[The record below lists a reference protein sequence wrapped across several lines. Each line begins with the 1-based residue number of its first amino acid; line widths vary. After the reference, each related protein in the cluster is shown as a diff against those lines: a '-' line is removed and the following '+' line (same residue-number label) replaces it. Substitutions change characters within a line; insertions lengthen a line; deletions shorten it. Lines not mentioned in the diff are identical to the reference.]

1 MIALHSTAS
10 CRLLSSKYK
19 MDWTAPSMKNQAI
32 IQKMTLEEKAS
43 FMSGKDFWTTMN
55 LERLGIPSIFLSD
68 GPHGLRKQAAAADQL
83 GLNAS
88 IPATC
93 YPTSATVANSWD
105 EKLGE
110 ELGTVLGKE
119 AVSQKVNVVLGPGTN
134 IKRNPLC
141 GRNFEYFSEDPLL
154 AGKMSAAYIKG
165 IQAAGVSG
173 CLKHFAANNQEYRR
187 LSVDSVIDERTL
199 REIYLK
205 PFEIGIKEGK
215 PKVIMSSYNKL
226 NGEYANENIH
236 LMREILR
243 GEWKYPGVVVSDWGG
258 SNDRVKGLIAGNE
271 LEMPTTGGDT
281 NEEIVAAVKNGTIPE
296 SLLDENLDRLL
307 TLVFDTS
314 KAIPENNQPV
324 DKEAHHL
331 VAQKIAEESMVLLKN
346 DHDAL
351 PLKSQEK
358 VALIGDFAKNP
369 RYQGAGSSIVN
380 PTKLDRAVDVIS
392 QYDLDCVGYERGY
405 SRYGKK
411 RNWLIQKAIRLAKA
425 ADTILLYIGLDEYSE
440 VEGIDR
446 SDMKMPKNQM
456 LLFDKLAS
464 LGKKLVVV
472 LACGSAIDME
482 FADRSDAIL
491 HTYLAGQAGAK
502 AALNILVGKVNP
514 SGKLSETIP
523 FKYEDTPT
531 AQNYPGKQLTAEY
544 REGLY
549 VGYRYA
555 DTANVKPRYPFGYGL
570 SYTTFA
576 YSALTATQEEVRF
589 DLKNNGKMA
598 GKEVIQV
605 YIRANNSKVY
615 RPSKELKGFAKVGL
629 EPGESKTITVK
640 LGKQAFEFYNPATHQ
655 WEVEALDYEIL
666 VGSSSQ
672 DIRLRGTIAI
682 SGSEIKAPV
691 PYTEI
696 PSYASGKIQTVSSG
710 EFERIL
716 GRPVPQSTYV
726 YYKKNRLVV
735 EYNTTVEQLRYAK
748 RWVGRAFSGGIRFAI
763 KLLRFLGLRAMSNT
777 LTMGVLHLPMRG
789 LAHMSGGMISMGQ
802 LDGLIMMFNGR
813 FFKGLG
819 KFFAEGRIK
828 SRKKKTAI
836 KNA

>member
-1 MIALHSTAS
+1 
-10 CRLLSSKYK
+10 
-19 MDWTAPSMKNQAI
+19 MDWTIKFMKNQAI
-32 IQKMTLEEKAS
+32 IQKMTLAEKAA

-88 IPATC
+88 TPATC
-93 YPTSATVANSWD
+93 FPTSATVANSWD
-105 EKLGE
+105 EKMGE
-110 ELGTVLGKE
+110 ELGTSLGKE
-119 AVSQKVNVVLGPGTN
+119 AISQKVNVVLGPGIN

-154 AGKMSAAYIKG
+154 SGKMAAAYVRG
-165 IQAAGVSG
+165 IQSSGVSA

-187 LSVDSVIDERTL
+187 MVVDSVIDERTL

-205 PFEIGIKEGK
+205 PFEIGIKEGN
-215 PKVIMSSYNKL
+215 PRVIMSSYNKV
-226 NGEYANENIH
+226 NGEYTNENVH

-271 LEMPTTGGDT
+271 LEMPTNGGET
-281 NEEIVAAVKNGTIPE
+281 NEEIVAAVENGTLPE
-296 SLLDENLDRLL
+296 SLLDEALDRLL

-314 KAIPENNQPV
+314 KAVSESQLVV
-324 DKEAHHL
+324 DKGAHHL
-331 VAQKIAEESMVLLKN
+331 VAQKIAEESIILLKN
-346 DHDAL
+346 DRAAL
-351 PLKSQEK
+351 PLTSQEK
-358 VALIGDFAKNP
+358 VALIGDFAKKP

-380 PTKLDRAVDVIS
+380 PTKLDSAVDIIG
-392 QYDLDCVGYERGY
+392 QTDLNYIGYEQGY

-411 RNWLIQKAIRLAKA
+411 RHRLIQKAVNLAKM

-446 SDMKMPKNQM
+446 CNLKLPENQM
-456 LLFDKLAS
+456 VLFDELAS

-472 LACGSAIDME
+472 LSCGSAIEMD
-482 FADRSDAIL
+482 FADRADAIL
-491 HTYLAGQAGAK
+491 HTYLSGQAGAK
-502 AALNILVGKVNP
+502 AAMNILVGKVNP

-531 AQNYPGKQLTAEY
+531 SQNYPGKQLTAEY
-544 REGLY
+544 REGMY
-549 VGYRYA
+549 VGYRYF

-576 YSALTATQEEVRF
+576 YQDLTATQEEVSF
-589 DLKNNGKMA
+589 KLKNTGKMA
-598 GKEVIQV
+598 GKEVAQV
-605 YIRANNSKVY
+605 YLRAINSQVY
-615 RPSKELKGFAKVGL
+615 RPLKELKGFVKVGL
-629 EPGESKTITVK
+629 QPEESKTVKVK
-640 LGKQAFEFYNPATHQ
+640 LGKQAFEFYNPVTNK

-672 DIRLRGTIAI
+672 DIKLRQTITV
-682 SGSEIKAPV
+682 SGSMIKTLV
-691 PYTEI
+691 PSAEI
-696 PSYASGKIQTVSSG
+696 PSYASGKIQTVSSN
-710 EFERIL
+710 EFEKIL
-716 GRPVPQSTYV
+716 GRPVPQASYV
-726 YYKKNRLVV
+726 YYRKKRLFV
-735 EYNTTVEQLRYAK
+735 EANTTVEQLRYAK
-748 RWVGRAFSGGIRFAI
+748 CWVGRAFSGGIRFAI
-763 KLLRFLGLRAMSNT
+763 RLLRFLGLKALSNT
-777 LTMGVLHLPMRG
+777 LIMGVLHLPMRG

-819 KFFAEGRIK
+819 KFFAEGRIRSKKNKMKK
-828 SRKKKTAI
+828 SAMKVPE
-836 KNA
+836 

>member
-1 MIALHSTAS
+1 
-10 CRLLSSKYK
+10 
-19 MDWTAPSMKNQAI
+19 MKNQAI

-55 LERLGIPSIFLSD
+55 LEKLGIPSIFLSD

-110 ELGTVLGKE
+110 ELGTSLGKE
-119 AVSQKVNVVLGPGTN
+119 AVSQKVNVVLGPGIN

-154 AGKMSAAYIKG
+154 AGKMAAAYIRG
-165 IQAAGVSG
+165 IQSAGVSG
-173 CLKHFAANNQEYRR
+173 CLKHFAANNQEFRR
-187 LSVDSVIDERTL
+187 MAVDSIIDERTL
-199 REIYLK
+199 REIYLR

-215 PKVIMSSYNKL
+215 PKVIMSSYNKV
-226 NGEYANENIH
+226 NGEYTNENIP
-236 LMREILR
+236 LMRDILR

-271 LEMPTTGGDT
+271 LEMPTTGGET
-281 NEEIVAAVKNGTIPE
+281 NDEIVAAVKNGTIPE

-307 TLVFDTS
+307 TLIFDTS
-314 KAIPENNQPV
+314 KAV
-324 DKEAHHL
+324 KESKVVIDNEANHL
-331 VAQKIAEESMVLLKN
+331 LAQKIAEESIVLLKN
-346 DHDAL
+346 DKGAL

-358 VALIGDFAKNP
+358 VAIIGDFAKKP

-380 PTKLDRAVDVIS
+380 PTKLDNAVDAIGE
-392 QYDLDCVGYERGY
+392 YDLQYVGYEQGY
-405 SRYGKK
+405 SRYGRKSSC
-411 RNWLIQKAIRLAKA
+411 RIRKAVKLAKK
-425 ADTILLYIGLDEYSE
+425 ADTILLYIGLDEFSE

-446 SDMKMPKNQM
+446 SNLKLPLNQM
-456 LLFDKLAS
+456 ELFDKLAS

-472 LACGSAIDME
+472 LACGSAVEMD

-491 HTYLAGQAGAK
+491 HTSLAGQAGAR

-531 AQNYPGKQLTAEY
+531 SQNYPGKQMTAEY

-549 VGYRYA
+549 VGYRYF
-555 DTANVKPRYPFGYGL
+555 DTAGVKPRYPFGYGL
-570 SYTTFA
+570 SYTSFA
-576 YSALTATQEEVRF
+576 YSDLSASFEEVSF
-589 DLKNNGKMA
+589 KLKNTGKMP
-598 GKEVIQV
+598 GKEVVQV
-605 YIRANNSKVY
+605 YIRAKNSKVY
-615 RPSKELKGFAKVGL
+615 RPQKELKGFSKVEL
-629 EPGESKTITVK
+629 RPGESKTVK
-640 LGKQAFEFYNPATHQ
+640 IKLDKEAFETYNPLTNQ
-655 WEVEALDYEIL
+655 WEVETADYDIM

-672 DIRLRGTIAI
+672 DIKLSKVVSVTGTELK
-682 SGSEIKAPV
+682 SPV
-691 PYTEI
+691 SLSKIPLYTT
-696 PSYASGKIQTVSSG
+696 GKIQDVSSE
-710 EFERIL
+710 EFESIL
-716 GRPVPQSTYV
+716 GRPVPKATYDF
-726 YYKKNRLVV
+726 YKKNRLVV
-735 EYNTTVEQLRYAK
+735 GYNTTVEQLRYSK
-748 RWVGRAFSGGIRFAI
+748 RWVGRAFSGGVRFAI
-763 KLLRFLGLRAMSNT
+763 KFLRFFGMRSLSNT
-777 LTMGVLHLPMRG
+777 LAMGVLHLPMRG
-789 LAHMSGGMISMGQ
+789 LAHMSGGMITMGQ

-819 KFFAEGRIK
+819 KFFAEGRK
-828 SRKKKTAI
+828 RSKKNKTKNRKVKEA
-836 KNA
+836 